1 MQKKFNIYNYW
12 VIVLVIHMLWAL
24 LILATGCK
32 TKNKDVER
40 SNTSVDV
47 TQQSTSVTTT
57 VIDTTINLPGNVIT
71 ASEPL
76 TQIVSGDTLQ
86 AENNGTTVKAYYN
99 KATGNLHVVAKVAP
113 KVIPVQATKTQTVTT
128 DTRVKAKAK
137 EVVKKTEVK
146 SDIAGNIKIG
156 ILLLIVCAI
165 AALFIYWRIKG
176 LPLVS

>member
-1 MQKKFNIYNYW
+1 MRKKAQ
-12 VIVLVIHMLWAL
+12 LL
-24 LILATGCK
+24 LIWIAVSLVLIAVSATGCK

-86 AENNGTTVKAYYN
+86 AENNGTTVKAFYN

-156 ILLLIVCAI
+156 ILLLIVCAL
-165 AALFIYWRIKG
+165 AGLFIYWRIKG

>member
-1 MQKKFNIYNYW
+1 MQKKAQ
-12 VIVLVIHMLWAL
+12 LL
-24 LILATGCK
+24 LIWIAVSLVLIALSATGCK

-57 VIDTTINLPGNVIT
+57 VIDTTINLPGTVIT

-113 KVIPVQATKTQTVTT
+113 KVIPLQATKTQTVTT

-156 ILLLIVCAI
+156 ILLLIVCAL
-165 AALFIYWRIKG
+165 AGLFIYWRIKG

>member
-1 MQKKFNIYNYW
+1 MRKKAQ
-12 VIVLVIHMLWAL
+12 LL
-24 LILATGCK
+24 LIWIAVSLVLIALSATSCK

-47 TQQSTSVTTT
+47 TQQTTAVTTT
-57 VIDTTINLPGNVIT
+57 VIDTTISLPGSVVT

-86 AENNGTTVKAYYN
+86 AENNGISAMAYYN
-99 KATGNLHVVAKVAP
+99 KATGNLHVIAKVAP
-113 KVIPVQATKTQTVTT
+113 KVIPVQATKTQTVNT

-146 SDIAGNIKIG
+146 SDLAANVKIG
-156 ILLLIVCAI
+156 IVLFIVCAI
-165 AALFIYWRIKG
+165 AGLFIYWRIKG
-176 LPLVS
+176 LPLIS

>member
-1 MQKKFNIYNYW
+1 MLKKSRLFLIC
-12 VIVLVIHMLWAL
+12 IVAIFS
-24 LILATGCK
+24 ISPTGCK

-47 TQQSTSVTTT
+47 TQQTTSVTTT
-57 VIDTTINLPGNVIT
+57 VIDTTISLPGSTVT

-99 KATGNLHVVAKVAP
+99 EATGNLHVIAKVAP
-113 KVIPVQATKTQTVTT
+113 KVIPVQATKTQTVNT

-146 SDIAGNIKIG
+146 PDYAGNAIIAFILTALCVG
-156 ILLLIVCAI
+156 LLLFIRWRLRANGIV
-165 AALFIYWRIKG
+165 
-176 LPLVS
+176 